1 MTLTFIAVV
10 NTKSIYL
17 SVLEAGLSL
26 IAVNLPSL
34 WVLFSKIMPEKV
46 LPNVRSMISLAASRI
61 RSLSRRGAQSQIY
74 SLPPPLGNEQKTIS
88 NSSQCRLAYSNGD
101 HRFVES
107 CAMHDIE
114 AKAEGPPVTNWG
126 IPNAETVSNVR
137 KLKLMK
143 WQEISDGASEG
154 LGQGAVAA
162 AKS

>member
-46 LPNVRSMISLAASRI
+46 LHNVRSMISPASSRF
-61 RSLSRRGAQSQIY
+61 RSFSRRGTQSQMY
-74 SLPPPLGNEQKTIS
+74 SLPPPLGKEQKTIS
-88 NSSQCRLAYSNGD
+88 NSSRCRLAYSNGD
-101 HRFVES
+101 HPFVES

-114 AKAEGPPVTNWG
+114 AKAEGPPVTSWG
-126 IPNAETVSNVR
+126 THAAETVSQR
-137 KLKLMK
+137 EETKAH
-143 WQEISDGASEG
+143 E
-154 LGQGAVAA
+154 VAGNY
-162 AKS
+162 